1 MKGMIQKLKIS
12 IVTLSLLLVPVLA
25 LSGAANA
32 QTDKVSGSLCQGG
45 GNVALGEE
53 ADCEDVTEDS
63 EEGLNNVI
71 TNVVNVLSLIVG
83 IIAVIMIVIGG
94 FRYITSG
101 GDSGNVSGAKNTI
114 LYAIVGLV
122 IVALAQFIVRF
133 VLSQSTGL
141 DDA

>member
-32 QTDKVSGSLCQGG
+32 QTDKVSESLCQGG
-45 GNVALGEE
+45 GNVALGEGV
-53 ADCEDVTEDS
+53 DCGDVTEDS